1 VAAGTY
7 ARSVLLF
14 DTRVEF
20 VHVKSYKVH
29 QSSVIALSMCG
40 DWIVSASEDR
50 TVAVWDQRAGKVLKK
65 IKLYENKVSLLQLEY
80 IDTVMLP
87 RIGVLAATKSYQRGA
102 NL

>member
-1 VAAGTY
+1 VSLVCANNLVAAGTY

-29 QSSVIALSMCG
+29 QRSVLALSMCG
-40 DWIVSASEDR
+40 DWIVSASEDQ

-65 IKLYENKVSLLQLEY
+65 IKLYENKVSLLQLDLDLDRY
-80 IDTVMLP
+80 
-87 RIGVLAATKSYQRGA
+87 AAWPG
-102 NL
+102 